1 MKMSGAFR
9 CSTARK
15 AESMMSTTGSREI
28 ALKYAERRH
37 ASGQE
42 LPGVVFLC
50 KIEHG
55 FEWYSA
61 LNGLKWDSFF
71 NLHSQSLGITRW
83 RQ

>member
-28 ALKYAERRH
+28 ALKYAELRH

-42 LPGVVFLC
+42 LPGVVFQPTQSVPCELTYEVENLPADSR
-50 KIEHG
+50 KHG
-55 FEWYSA
+55 SA
-61 LNGLKWDSFF
+61 FSSVG
-71 NLHSQSLGITRW
+71 
-83 RQ
+83 